1 LTTGHSA
8 RLPTGALGTAFVVLW
23 CTGYPV
29 ARIALD
35 HCGPFTLLVLRFGF
49 ASLIYAALAR
59 YAQAPW
65 PRGRQALH
73 TVLIGLLQI
82 ALQFGGA
89 YLAAALGVNVG
100 LIALVISTM
109 PIVAALFGLAS
120 GEPVLPLQWLGFVF
134 GLGGVALAL
143 GASIHLG
150 GGPGLG
156 AYLALAA
163 SLIGISLGTVY
174 QKRCGAQVDLRS
186 GLALQH
192 VVATAALLP
201 FALYEGLRLD
211 SSVTLFVSL
220 GWLVVIN
227 SLGGFGLFYVL
238 LRRGAVNQVA
248 TLFFLMPPVTAVLDY
263 LALGDVLTRWQVSG
277 IGLAALGVYLGT
289 RPPPR

>member
-1 LTTGHSA
+1 
-8 RLPTGALGTAFVVLW
+8 
-23 CTGYPV
+23 
-29 ARIALD
+29 
-35 HCGPFTLLVLRFGF
+35 
-49 ASLIYAALAR
+49 
-59 YAQAPW
+59 
-65 PRGRQALH
+65 
-73 TVLIGLLQI
+73 
-82 ALQFGGA
+82 
-89 YLAAALGVNVG
+89 
-100 LIALVISTM
+100 
-109 PIVAALFGLAS
+109 
-120 GEPVLPLQWLGFVF
+120 
-134 GLGGVALAL
+134 
-143 GASIHLG
+143 
-150 GGPGLG
+150 
-156 AYLALAA
+156 
-163 SLIGISLGTVY
+163 
-174 QKRCGAQVDLRS
+174 VDLRS